1 MEVNGLEDGG
11 VVVRCVFRHTLSQRC
26 YVQLVS
32 GGLYQAVCVEG
43 EGEGSHRFTDLSAT
57 TYSVLVYGVT
67 GDEPCPAISRDPD
80 YITAISL
87 SLPSSTTPVTSPP
100 TVTNDTGM

>member
-32 GGLYQAVCVEG
+32 GGLYQAVCMEG

-67 GDEPCPAISRDPD
+67 GDESCPAISRDPD
-80 YITAISL
+80 YITVVSL
-87 SLPSSTTPVTSPP
+87 SLPSSTIPVTSPP